1 MGLGLFLIPTI
12 GGYWFLTQFNYT
24 RYRIFRDSGYHTL
37 FSSAFVGA
45 LLFGVAH
52 LIILLLNRC
61 CPPLDAWWES
71 YFPAAYSDTVALSVA
86 LGVALPPL
94 VNQLHRLPFR
104 QGQLTQL
111 PWVGIFFYDAE
122 GAAYRTARENNDF
135 IELLLADA
143 LFRGEFAELS
153 LRSGKSYIGFALES
167 GIKRQQGEPDVVLI
181 PVASGYR
188 DQDTKSLTIT
198 THYAPVIEQS
208 LAGESDLSDEDFRIV
223 IPMSE
228 IVSARLFF
236 PEAYQL
242 FQERDVADAPA
253 GPPEGS

>member
-1 MGLGLFLIPTI
+1 M
-12 GGYWFLTQFNYT
+12 TQFNYT
-24 RYRIFRDSGYHTL
+24 RYRVFRDSGYHTL

-52 LIILLLNRC
+52 LIILLLNHC
-61 CPPLDAWWES
+61 CPPLDALWES

-86 LGVALPPL
+86 LGVALPPI

-111 PWVGIFFYDAE
+111 PLVGIFFYDAA
-122 GAAYRTARENNDF
+122 GAAYHTARENNDF
-135 IELLLADA
+135 IELLIADSIA
-143 LFRGEFAELS
+143 DRNLIELS
-153 LRSGKSYIGFALES
+153 LKNGKSYIGFALER
-167 GIKRQQGEPDVVLI
+167 GIKRQQDEPDVVLI

-188 DQDTKSLTIT
+188 DPGTRELAIIT
-198 THYAPVIEQS
+198 YYYPVIDQASDS
-208 LAGESDLSDEDFRIV
+208 LGLSYQDFRIV

-236 PEAYQL
+236 PEAYEL
-242 FQERDVADAPA
+242 FQERDAAAPA
-253 GPPEGS
+253 GPPDGG

>member
-24 RYRIFRDSGYHTL
+24 RYRVFRDSGYHTL

-52 LIILLLNRC
+52 LIILLLNHC
-61 CPPLDAWWES
+61 CPPLDALWES

-86 LGVALPPL
+86 LGVALPPI

-104 QGQLTQL
+104 QGHLTQL
-111 PWVGIFFYDAE
+111 PLVGIFFYDAA
-122 GAAYRTARENNDF
+122 GAAYHTARENNDF
-135 IELLLADA
+135 IELLIADSIA
-143 LFRGEFAELS
+143 DQKLVELS
-153 LRSGKSYIGFALES
+153 LKSGKSYIGLGLVYCIGPSEQA
-167 GIKRQQGEPDVVLI
+167 DVIIV
-181 PVASGYR
+181 PMASGYR
-188 DQDTKSLTIT
+188 DQETKSLTIT
-198 THYAPVIEQS
+198 THYAAVIEQS
-208 LAGESDLSDEDFRIV
+208 LAGKSDLSEEDFRIV

-236 PEAYQL
+236 PEAYEL
-242 FQERDVADAPA
+242 FQETAPAAPA
-253 GPPEGS
+253 GPPEDS

>member
-24 RYRIFRDSGYHTL
+24 RYRVFRDSGYHTL

-52 LIILLLNRC
+52 LIILLLNHC
-61 CPPLDAWWES
+61 CPPLDALWES

-86 LGVALPPL
+86 LGVALPPI

-104 QGQLTQL
+104 QGHLTRL
-111 PWVGIFFYDAE
+111 PLIGIFFYDAA
-122 GAAYRTARENNDF
+122 GAAYHTARENNDF
-135 IELLLADA
+135 IELLIADSIA
-143 LFRGEFAELS
+143 DRNLIELS
-153 LRSGKSYIGFALES
+153 LKNGKSYIGFALER
-167 GIKRQQGEPDVVLI
+167 GIKRQQDEPDVVLI

-188 DQDTKSLTIT
+188 DPETKSLTIT

-208 LAGESDLSDEDFRIV
+208 LAGKSDLSNEDFRIV

-236 PEAYQL
+236 PEAYEL
-242 FQERDVADAPA
+242 FQETDAAAPA